1 MAARQVVARAV
12 NWAGLAAR
20 LPKDPKA
27 SAGFDEL
34 RIKFETAKG
43 ALNATPEAPTPIDWD
58 HYKSVVKNKDLVEKF
73 HAAYTS
79 LVVPYPDT
87 AESLSQ
93 LAAEKEKQLAEDAK
107 TQEDLKS
114 AVVDAEANIEKI
126 TGIKAY
132 EIMSQDE
139 FMELNPWDTR
149 LFYDPM
155 YGQPLDEMTEK
166 DIQKALEYYNNG
178 PPPRA
183 EPLEEVYVSQEVGAL
198 IQDNIGNQEVLD
210 AFAEAVKGGLSP
222 DAAAAKVFG
231 DDAVKAM
238 TYDKASEKL
247 AVHE

>member
-1 MAARQVVARAV
+1 MASRQVVARAV

-87 AESLSQ
+87 AGSLSE

-107 TQEDLKS
+107 TQEDLKN
-114 AVVDAEANIEKI
+114 AVANAEANIDKI

-132 EIMSQDE
+132 EIMTTDE
-139 FMELNPWDTR
+139 FMKLNPWDTR
-149 LFYDPM
+149 LFYDPV
-155 YGQPLDEMTEK
+155 YGHPVDNMTEK
-166 DIQKALEYYNNG
+166 DIQEALEWYNHG
-178 PPPRA
+178 PPAPE
-183 EPLEEVYVSQEVGAL
+183 EPAEEVFVSRQVGAL
-198 IQDNIGNQEVLD
+198 LQDNIGNQEVID
-210 AFAEAVKGGLSP
+210 AFGEAVKGGLSP

-231 DDAVKAM
+231 DDAVKEM
-238 TYDKASEKL
+238 TWDKANEKL
-247 AVHE
+247 AVYE